1 MVALIWFELS
11 SALSFT
17 FQRLRT
23 RPIGTDESIGEFR
36 GTLPINHFS
45 RAFVVLNQI
54 LISGNEKKF
63 WADLDLCVLC
73 ITNVVVVFLSYR
85 LK

>member
-1 MVALIWFELS
+1 MHNEVWGCAEILP

-36 GTLPINHFS
+36 GT
-45 RAFVVLNQI
+45 
-54 LISGNEKKF
+54 
-63 WADLDLCVLC
+63 
-73 ITNVVVVFLSYR
+73 
-85 LK
+85 